1 MAGKRAV
8 HRRRR
13 PKRDL
18 NHIIRE
24 VLRDVIGEYGWTQ
37 DEAAEK
43 LGLSLSTIQGV
54 LARDPKHQRNLSVRA
69 LSLVC
74 ERLGEN
80 PIEFMQRH
88 PLYSPKTKGRVVD
101 PDHALYLRFR
111 KLGTAEDLNR
121 WHRVLA
127 TFRDAHALA
136 PVLTALEGAAEALQR
151 VQRRV
156 VRGPRK
162 RAGR

>member
-1 MAGKRAV
+1 MAGKRPV
-8 HRRRR
+8 RKRRR
-13 PKRDL
+13 PERDL

-24 VLRDVIGEYGWTQ
+24 VLRDVIVEQAWTQ

-43 LGLSLSTIQGV
+43 LGLSLSTVQGV

-74 ERLGEN
+74 ERLGES
-80 PIEFMQRH
+80 PIEFLQRH
-88 PLYSPKTKGRVVD
+88 PLYSPRTRGKVVD

-111 KLGTAEDLNR
+111 KLCTAEDLHR

-127 TFRDAHALA
+127 TLRDARSLG
-136 PVLTALEGAAEALQR
+136 PVLTGLEGAAEALHR
-151 VQRRV
+151 VQRRATG
-156 VRGPRK
+156 GPRK
-162 RAGR
+162 RTGH